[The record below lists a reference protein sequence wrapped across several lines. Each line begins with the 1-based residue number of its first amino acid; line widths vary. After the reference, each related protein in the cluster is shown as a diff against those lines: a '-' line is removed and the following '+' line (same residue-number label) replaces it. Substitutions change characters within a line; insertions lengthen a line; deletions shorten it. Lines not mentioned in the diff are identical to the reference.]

1 MKMQF
6 EHISVL
12 TQEVVD
18 FAPESTQTILD
29 CTLGGGGH
37 SRCLLENFPDA
48 KLYGIDRD
56 ALAVKAAA
64 ERLKTYEKQTKLGQA
79 SFSELPEFFAEC
91 GEPVFDYI
99 LADIGLSSEQLV
111 RAERGFSFLREGP
124 LDMRMDPDRQ
134 QITAAHLV
142 NNSSEQELLK
152 ILRNFGEERFARK
165 IVGKILEFRG
175 KNPLKTTKE
184 LAQLVSSVIP
194 RRLQKQGFNPA
205 TLTFQALRIAVNNE
219 LQELEVLLKQIPSL
233 LKKDGRVALI
243 SFHSLEDRI
252 VKHQFRKWENP
263 CVCPTDLPYCIC
275 GEKPRGRV
283 LTRRPVN
290 ATKKEVA
297 DNPRSRSAHLR
308 VFAFE
313 NQSYD

>member
-1 MKMQF
+1 MKTQF

-12 TQEVVD
+12 SQEVVD

-37 SRCLLENFPDA
+37 SKRLLEKFPDA

-56 ALAVKAAA
+56 RLALKAA
-64 ERLKTYEKQTKLGQA
+64 EKRLKTYEEQTRLSQA
-79 SFSELPEFFAEC
+79 SFSELPTFFTKH
-91 GEPVFDYI
+91 GGPLIDYI

-111 RAERGFSFLREGP
+111 RPERGFSFLQEGP

-134 QITAAHLV
+134 QITAAYLV
-142 NNSSEQELLK
+142 NNSSEHELLK
-152 ILRNFGEERFARK
+152 ILRNYGEGRFARK
-165 IVGKILEFRG
+165 IVGTILAVRETKPFE
-175 KNPLKTTKE
+175 TTRE
-184 LAQLVSSVIP
+184 LAELVGKVIP
-194 RRLQKQGFNPA
+194 KRLQKQGFNPA

-219 LQELEVLLKQIPSL
+219 LQELSVLLEQVPAR
-233 LKKDGRVALI
+233 LKPNGRLSI
-243 SFHSLEDRI
+243 ITFHSLEDRI

-275 GEKPRGRV
+275 GEKPLGRV
-283 LTRRPVN
+283 LTRRPVKTSKN
-290 ATKKEVA
+290 EVA

-308 VFAFE
+308 VFALDKTA
-313 NQSYD
+313 S

>member
-1 MKMQF
+1 MKTQF

-12 TQEVVD
+12 SQEVVD

-37 SRCLLENFPDA
+37 SKRLLEKFPDA

-56 ALAVKAAA
+56 RLALKAAA
-64 ERLKTYEKQTKLGQA
+64 KRLKTYEEQTRLSQA
-79 SFSELPEFFAEC
+79 SFSELPTFFTKH
-91 GEPVFDYI
+91 GGPLFDYI

-111 RAERGFSFLREGP
+111 RPERGFSFLQEGP

-134 QITAAHLV
+134 QITAAYLV
-142 NNSSEQELLK
+142 NNSSEHELLK
-152 ILRNFGEERFARK
+152 ILRNYGEGRFARK
-165 IVGKILEFRG
+165 IVGTIMAVRETKPFE
-175 KNPLKTTKE
+175 TTRE
-184 LAQLVSSVIP
+184 LAELVGKVIP
-194 RRLQKQGFNPA
+194 KRLQKQGFNPA

-219 LQELEVLLKQIPSL
+219 LQELSVLLEQVPAR
-233 LKKDGRVALI
+233 LKPNGRLSI
-243 SFHSLEDRI
+243 ITFHSLEDRI

-275 GEKPRGRV
+275 GEKPLGRV
-283 LTRRPVN
+283 LTRRPVKTSKN
-290 ATKKEVA
+290 EVA

-308 VFAFE
+308 VFALDKTA
-313 NQSYD
+313 S

>member
-1 MKMQF
+1 MKTQF

-12 TQEVVD
+12 SQEVVD

-37 SRCLLENFPDA
+37 SKRLLEKFPDA

-56 ALAVKAAA
+56 RLALKAAA
-64 ERLKTYEKQTKLGQA
+64 KRLKTYEEQTRLSQA
-79 SFSELPEFFAEC
+79 SFSELPTFFTKH
-91 GEPVFDYI
+91 GGPLFDYI

-111 RAERGFSFLREGP
+111 RPERGFSFLQEGP

-134 QITAAHLV
+134 QITAAYLV
-142 NNSSEQELLK
+142 NNSSEHELLK
-152 ILRNFGEERFARK
+152 ILRNYGEGRFARK
-165 IVGKILEFRG
+165 IVGTILAVRETKPFE
-175 KNPLKTTKE
+175 TTSE
-184 LAQLVSSVIP
+184 LAELVGKVIP
-194 RRLQKQGFNPA
+194 KRLQKQGFNPA

-219 LQELEVLLKQIPSL
+219 LQELSVLLEQVPAR
-233 LKKDGRVALI
+233 LKPNGRLSI
-243 SFHSLEDRI
+243 ITFHSLEDRI

-275 GEKPRGRV
+275 GEKPLGRV
-283 LTRRPVN
+283 LTRRPVKTSKN
-290 ATKKEVA
+290 EVA

-308 VFAFE
+308 VFALDKTA
-313 NQSYD
+313 S

>member
-99 LADIGLSSEQLV
+99 LADLGLSSEQLA

-165 IVGKILEFRG
+165 IVGKILEFRE

-205 TLTFQALRIAVNNE
+205 TLTFQALRIAVNDE
-219 LQELEVLLKQIPSL
+219 LQELEVLLKQIPSR

>member
-1 MKMQF
+1 MQF

-56 ALAVKAAA
+56 ALAVKASA

-99 LADIGLSSEQLV
+99 LADLGLSSEQLA

-134 QITAAHLV
+134 QITAAHFV

-152 ILRNFGEERFARK
+152 ILRNFGEERFAKK

-219 LQELEVLLKQIPSL
+219 LQELEVLLKQIPSR

-297 DNPRSRSAHLR
+297 DNTRSRSAHLR
-308 VFAFE
+308 VFSFE
-313 NQSYD
+313 KTVL

>member
-1 MKMQF
+1 MKTQF

-12 TQEVVD
+12 SQEVVD

-37 SRCLLENFPDA
+37 SKRLLEKFPDA

-56 ALAVKAAA
+56 RLALKAAA
-64 ERLKTYEKQTKLGQA
+64 KRLKTYEEQTRLSQA
-79 SFSELPEFFAEC
+79 SFSELPTFFTKH
-91 GEPVFDYI
+91 GGPLFDYI

-111 RAERGFSFLREGP
+111 RPERGFSFLQEGP

-134 QITAAHLV
+134 QITAAYLV
-142 NNSSEQELLK
+142 NNSSEHELLK
-152 ILRNFGEERFARK
+152 ILRNYGEGRFARK
-165 IVGKILEFRG
+165 IVGTILAIRETKPFE
-175 KNPLKTTKE
+175 TTRE
-184 LAQLVSSVIP
+184 LAELVGKVIP
-194 RRLQKQGFNPA
+194 KRLQKQGFNPA

-219 LQELEVLLKQIPSL
+219 LQELSVLLEQVPAR
-233 LKKDGRVALI
+233 LKPNGRLSI
-243 SFHSLEDRI
+243 ITFHSLEDRI

-275 GEKPRGRV
+275 GEKPLGRV
-283 LTRRPVN
+283 LTRRPVKTSKN
-290 ATKKEVA
+290 EVA

-308 VFAFE
+308 VFALDKTA
-313 NQSYD
+313 S

>member
-1 MKMQF
+1 MKTQF

-12 TQEVVD
+12 SQEVVD

-37 SRCLLENFPDA
+37 SKRLLEKFPEA

-56 ALAVKAAA
+56 RLALKAAA
-64 ERLKTYEKQTKLGQA
+64 KQLKTYGEQTRLSQA
-79 SFSELPEFFAEC
+79 SFSELPTFFTKHD
-91 GEPVFDYI
+91 EPLFDYI

-111 RAERGFSFLREGP
+111 RPERGFSFLQEGP

-134 QITAAHLV
+134 QITAAYLV
-142 NNSSEQELLK
+142 NNSSEHELLK
-152 ILRNFGEERFARK
+152 ILRNYGEGRFARK
-165 IVGKILEFRG
+165 IVGTILAVRETKPFE
-175 KNPLKTTKE
+175 TTRE
-184 LAQLVSSVIP
+184 LAELVGKVIP
-194 RRLQKQGFNPA
+194 KRLQKQGFNPA

-219 LQELEVLLKQIPSL
+219 LQELSVLLEQVPAR
-233 LKKDGRVALI
+233 LKPNGRLSI
-243 SFHSLEDRI
+243 ITFHSLEDRI

-275 GEKPRGRV
+275 GEKPLGRV
-283 LTRRPVN
+283 LTRRPVK
-290 ATKKEVA
+290 TSKDEVA

-308 VFAFE
+308 VFVLDKTA
-313 NQSYD
+313 S

>member
-99 LADIGLSSEQLV
+99 LADLGLSSEQLV

-134 QITAAHLV
+134 QITAAHFV

-184 LAQLVSSVIP
+184 LAQIVSSVIP

-205 TLTFQALRIAVNNE
+205 TLTFQALRIAVNDE
-219 LQELEVLLKQIPSL
+219 LQELEVLLKQIPSR

-308 VFAFE
+308 VFSFE
-313 NQSYD
+313 KTVL

>member
-18 FAPESTQTILD
+18 FAPKSTQTILD

-48 KLYGIDRD
+48 NLYGIDRD

-64 ERLKTYEKQTKLGQA
+64 ERLKTYEKQTKLCQA

-99 LADIGLSSEQLV
+99 LADLGLSSEQLA

-134 QITAAHLV
+134 QITAGHLV

-152 ILRNFGEERFARK
+152 ILRNFGEERFAKK
-165 IVGKILEFRG
+165 IVGKILEFRE

-205 TLTFQALRIAVNNE
+205 TLTFQALRIAVNDE
-219 LQELEVLLKQIPSL
+219 LQELEVLLKQIPSR
-233 LKKDGRVALI
+233 LKRTV
-243 SFHSLEDRI
+243 
-252 VKHQFRKWENP
+252 VWP
-263 CVCPTDLPYCIC
+263 
-275 GEKPRGRV
+275 
-283 LTRRPVN
+283 
-290 ATKKEVA
+290 
-297 DNPRSRSAHLR
+297 
-308 VFAFE
+308 
-313 NQSYD
+313 

>member
-18 FAPESTQTILD
+18 LAPESTQTILD

-64 ERLKTYEKQTKLGQA
+64 ERLKTYEKQTKMGQA

-165 IVGKILEFRG
+165 IVGKILEFRE

-233 LKKDGRVALI
+233 LKKDGRVAII

-308 VFAFE
+308 VFSFE
-313 NQSYD
+313 KTVL

>member
-56 ALAVKAAA
+56 ALAVKASA

-91 GEPVFDYI
+91 GDPDFDYI
-99 LADIGLSSEQLV
+99 LADLGLSSEQLARV
-111 RAERGFSFLREGP
+111 ERGFSFLREGP

-134 QITAAHLV
+134 QITAAHFV

-152 ILRNFGEERFARK
+152 ILRDFGEERFARK

-219 LQELEVLLKQIPSL
+219 LQELEVLLKQIPSR

-308 VFAFE
+308 VFSFE
-313 NQSYD
+313 KTVL

>member
-165 IVGKILEFRG
+165 IVGKILEFRE

-205 TLTFQALRIAVNNE
+205 TLTFQALRIAVNDE
-219 LQELEVLLKQIPSL
+219 LQELEVLLKQIPSR

-297 DNPRSRSAHLR
+297 DNTRSRSAHLR
-308 VFAFE
+308 VFSFE
-313 NQSYD
+313 KTVL

>member
-1 MKMQF
+1 MKTQF

-12 TQEVVD
+12 SQEVVD

-37 SRCLLENFPDA
+37 SKRLLEKFPDA

-56 ALAVKAAA
+56 RLALKATAK
-64 ERLKTYEKQTKLGQA
+64 RLKTYEEQTRLSQA
-79 SFSELPEFFAEC
+79 SFSELPTFFTKH
-91 GEPVFDYI
+91 GGPLFDYI

-111 RAERGFSFLREGP
+111 RPERGFSFLQEGP

-134 QITAAHLV
+134 QITAAYLV
-142 NNSSEQELLK
+142 NNSSEHELLK
-152 ILRNFGEERFARK
+152 ILRNYGEGRFARK
-165 IVGKILEFRG
+165 IVGTILAVRETKPFE
-175 KNPLKTTKE
+175 TTRE
-184 LAQLVSSVIP
+184 LAELVGKVIP
-194 RRLQKQGFNPA
+194 KRLQKQGFNPA

-219 LQELEVLLKQIPSL
+219 LQELSVLLEQVPAR
-233 LKKDGRVALI
+233 LKPNGRLSI
-243 SFHSLEDRI
+243 ITFHSLEDRI

-275 GEKPRGRV
+275 GEKPLGRV
-283 LTRRPVN
+283 LTRRPVKTSKN
-290 ATKKEVA
+290 EVA

-308 VFAFE
+308 VFALDKTV
-313 NQSYD
+313 S

>member
-1 MKMQF
+1 MKTQF

-12 TQEVVD
+12 SQEVVD

-37 SRCLLENFPDA
+37 SKRLLEKFPDA

-56 ALAVKAAA
+56 RLALKAAA
-64 ERLKTYEKQTKLGQA
+64 KRLKTYEEQTRLSQA
-79 SFSELPEFFAEC
+79 SFSELPTFFTKH
-91 GEPVFDYI
+91 GGPLFDYI

-111 RAERGFSFLREGP
+111 RPERGFSFLQEGP

-134 QITAAHLV
+134 QITAAYLV
-142 NNSSEQELLK
+142 NNSSEHELLK
-152 ILRNFGEERFARK
+152 ILRNYGEGRFARK
-165 IVGKILEFRG
+165 IVGTILAVRETKPFE
-175 KNPLKTTKE
+175 TTRE
-184 LAQLVSSVIP
+184 LAELVGKVIP
-194 RRLQKQGFNPA
+194 KRLQKQGFNPA

-219 LQELEVLLKQIPSL
+219 LQELSVLLEQVPAR
-233 LKKDGRVALI
+233 LKPNGRLSI
-243 SFHSLEDRI
+243 ITFHSLEDRI

-275 GEKPRGRV
+275 GEKPLGRV
-283 LTRRPVN
+283 LTRRPVK
-290 ATKKEVA
+290 TSKDEVA

-308 VFAFE
+308 VFALDKTA
-313 NQSYD
+313 S

>member
-1 MKMQF
+1 MKTQF

-12 TQEVVD
+12 SQEVVD

-37 SRCLLENFPDA
+37 SKRLLEKFPEA

-56 ALAVKAAA
+56 RLALKAAA
-64 ERLKTYEKQTKLGQA
+64 KRLKTYEEQTRLSQA
-79 SFSELPEFFAEC
+79 SFSELPTFFTKH
-91 GEPVFDYI
+91 GGPLFDYI

-111 RAERGFSFLREGP
+111 RPERGFSFLQEGP

-134 QITAAHLV
+134 QITAAYLV
-142 NNSSEQELLK
+142 NNSSEHELFK
-152 ILRNFGEERFARK
+152 ILRNFGEGRFARK
-165 IVGKILEFRG
+165 IVGTILAVRETKHFE
-175 KNPLKTTKE
+175 TTME
-184 LAQLVSSVIP
+184 LAELVGKVIP
-194 RRLQKQGFNPA
+194 KRLQKQGFNPA

-219 LQELEVLLKQIPSL
+219 LQELSVLLEQVPAR
-233 LKKDGRVALI
+233 LKPNGRLSI
-243 SFHSLEDRI
+243 ITFHSLEDRI

-275 GEKPRGRV
+275 GEKPLGRV
-283 LTRRPVN
+283 LTRRPVKTSKN
-290 ATKKEVA
+290 EVA

-308 VFAFE
+308 VFALDKTA
-313 NQSYD
+313 S

>member
-1 MKMQF
+1 MKTQF

-12 TQEVVD
+12 SQEVVD

-37 SRCLLENFPDA
+37 SKRLLEKFPDA

-56 ALAVKAAA
+56 KLALKAAA
-64 ERLKTYEKQTKLGQA
+64 KRLKTYEEQTRLSQA
-79 SFSELPEFFAEC
+79 SFSELPTFFTKH
-91 GEPVFDYI
+91 GGPLFDYI

-111 RAERGFSFLREGP
+111 RPERGFSFLQEGP

-134 QITAAHLV
+134 QITAAYLV
-142 NNSSEQELLK
+142 NNSSEHELLK
-152 ILRNFGEERFARK
+152 ILRNYGEGRFARK
-165 IVGKILEFRG
+165 IVGTILAVRETKPFE
-175 KNPLKTTKE
+175 TTRE
-184 LAQLVSSVIP
+184 LAELVGKVIP
-194 RRLQKQGFNPA
+194 KRLQKQGFNPA

-219 LQELEVLLKQIPSL
+219 LQELSVLLEQVPAR
-233 LKKDGRVALI
+233 LKPNGRLSI
-243 SFHSLEDRI
+243 ITFHSLEDRI

-275 GEKPRGRV
+275 GEKPLGRV
-283 LTRRPVN
+283 LTRRPVKTSKN
-290 ATKKEVA
+290 EVA

-308 VFAFE
+308 VFALDKTA
-313 NQSYD
+313 S

>member
-99 LADIGLSSEQLV
+99 LADLGLSSEQLV

-134 QITAAHLV
+134 QITATHFV

-219 LQELEVLLKQIPSL
+219 LQELEVLLKQIPSR

-308 VFAFE
+308 VFSFE
-313 NQSYD
+313 KTVL

>member
-56 ALAVKAAA
+56 ALAVKASA

-205 TLTFQALRIAVNNE
+205 TLTFQALRIAVNDE
-219 LQELEVLLKQIPSL
+219 LQELEVLLKQIPSR

-308 VFAFE
+308 VFSFE
-313 NQSYD
+313 KTVL

>member
-1 MKMQF
+1 MKTQF

-12 TQEVVD
+12 SQEVVD

-37 SRCLLENFPDA
+37 SKRLLEKFPEA

-56 ALAVKAAA
+56 RLALKAAA
-64 ERLKTYEKQTKLGQA
+64 KRLKTYEEQTRLSQA
-79 SFSELPEFFAEC
+79 SFSELPTFFTKH
-91 GEPVFDYI
+91 GGPLFDYI

-111 RAERGFSFLREGP
+111 RPERGFSFLQEGP

-134 QITAAHLV
+134 QITAAYLV
-142 NNSSEQELLK
+142 NNSSEHELLK
-152 ILRNFGEERFARK
+152 ILRNYGEGRFARK
-165 IVGKILEFRG
+165 IVGTIMAVRETKPFE
-175 KNPLKTTKE
+175 TTRE
-184 LAQLVSSVIP
+184 LAELVGKVIP
-194 RRLQKQGFNPA
+194 KRLQKQGFNPA

-219 LQELEVLLKQIPSL
+219 LQELSVLLEQVPAR
-233 LKKDGRVALI
+233 LKPNGRLSI
-243 SFHSLEDRI
+243 ITFHSLEDRI

-275 GEKPRGRV
+275 GEKPLGRV
-283 LTRRPVN
+283 LTRRPVKTSKN
-290 ATKKEVA
+290 EVA

-308 VFAFE
+308 VFALE
-313 NQSYD
+313 KTVS

>member
-56 ALAVKAAA
+56 ALAVKASA

-91 GEPVFDYI
+91 GEPEFDYI
-99 LADIGLSSEQLV
+99 LADLGLSSEQLA

-205 TLTFQALRIAVNNE
+205 TLTFQALRIAVNDE
-219 LQELEVLLKQIPSL
+219 LQELEVLLKQIPSR

-308 VFAFE
+308 VFSFE
-313 NQSYD
+313 KTVL

>member
-1 MKMQF
+1 MKTQF

-12 TQEVVD
+12 SQEVVD

-37 SRCLLENFPDA
+37 SKRLLEKFPDA

-56 ALAVKAAA
+56 RLALKAAA
-64 ERLKTYEKQTKLGQA
+64 KRLKTYEEQTRLSQA
-79 SFSELPEFFAEC
+79 SFSELPTFFTKH
-91 GEPVFDYI
+91 GGPLFDYI

-111 RAERGFSFLREGP
+111 RPERGFSFLQEGP

-142 NNSSEQELLK
+142 NNSSEHELLK
-152 ILRNFGEERFARK
+152 ILRNYGEERFARK
-165 IVGKILEFRG
+165 IVGTILAVRETKPFE
-175 KNPLKTTKE
+175 TTRE
-184 LAQLVSSVIP
+184 LAELVGKVIP
-194 RRLQKQGFNPA
+194 KRLQKQGFNPA

-219 LQELEVLLKQIPSL
+219 LQELSVLLEQVPAR
-233 LKKDGRVALI
+233 LKPNGRLSI
-243 SFHSLEDRI
+243 ITFHSLEDRI

-275 GEKPRGRV
+275 GEKPLGRV
-283 LTRRPVN
+283 LTRRPVKTSKN
-290 ATKKEVA
+290 EVA

-308 VFAFE
+308 VFALDKTA
-313 NQSYD
+313 S

>member
-1 MKMQF
+1 MKTQF

-12 TQEVVD
+12 SQEVVD

-37 SRCLLENFPDA
+37 SKRLLEKFPDA

-56 ALAVKAAA
+56 RLALKAAA
-64 ERLKTYEKQTKLGQA
+64 KRLKTYEEQTRLSQA
-79 SFSELPEFFAEC
+79 SFSELPTFFTKH
-91 GEPVFDYI
+91 GGPLFDYI

-111 RAERGFSFLREGP
+111 RPERGFSFLQEGP

-134 QITAAHLV
+134 QITAAYLV
-142 NNSSEQELLK
+142 NNSSEHELLK
-152 ILRNFGEERFARK
+152 ILRNYGEGRFARK
-165 IVGKILEFRG
+165 IVGTILAVRETKPFE
-175 KNPLKTTKE
+175 TTRE
-184 LAQLVSSVIP
+184 LAELVDKVIP
-194 RRLQKQGFNPA
+194 KRFQKQSFNPA

-219 LQELEVLLKQIPSL
+219 LQELSVLLEQVPSR
-233 LKKDGRVALI
+233 LKPNGRLSI
-243 SFHSLEDRI
+243 ITFHSLEDRI

-275 GEKPRGRV
+275 GEKPLGRV
-283 LTRRPVN
+283 LTRRPVKTSKN
-290 ATKKEVA
+290 EVA

-308 VFAFE
+308 VFALDKIA
-313 NQSYD
+313 S

>member
-99 LADIGLSSEQLV
+99 LADLGLSSEQLA

-175 KNPLKTTKE
+175 KTPLKTTKE

-205 TLTFQALRIAVNNE
+205 TLTFQALRIAVNDE

-233 LKKDGRVALI
+233 LKTDGRVALI

>member
-1 MKMQF
+1 MQF

-79 SFSELPEFFAEC
+79 SFSELPVFFAEC

-99 LADIGLSSEQLV
+99 MADIGLSSEQLA
-111 RAERGFSFLREGP
+111 RAERGFSFLQEGP
-124 LDMRMDPDRQ
+124 LDMRMDPDHQ

-152 ILRNFGEERFARK
+152 ILRNFGEKRFARK
-165 IVGKILEFRG
+165 IVGKILELRE
-175 KNPLKTTKE
+175 KKPLKTTKE

-205 TLTFQALRIAVNNE
+205 TLTFQALRIAVNDE
-219 LQELEVLLKQIPSL
+219 LQELEVLLKQIPSR

-308 VFAFE
+308 VFAFKKTFL
-313 NQSYD
+313 

>member
-1 MKMQF
+1 MKTQF

-12 TQEVVD
+12 SQEVVD

-37 SRCLLENFPDA
+37 SKRLLEKFPDA

-56 ALAVKAAA
+56 RLALKAAA
-64 ERLKTYEKQTKLGQA
+64 KRLKTYEEQTRLSQA
-79 SFSELPEFFAEC
+79 SFSELPTFFTKH
-91 GEPVFDYI
+91 GGPLFDYI

-111 RAERGFSFLREGP
+111 RPERGFSFLQEGP

-134 QITAAHLV
+134 QITAAFLV
-142 NNSSEQELLK
+142 NNSSEHELLK
-152 ILRNFGEERFARK
+152 ILRNYGEGRFARK
-165 IVGKILEFRG
+165 IVGTILAVRETKPFE
-175 KNPLKTTKE
+175 TTRE
-184 LAQLVSSVIP
+184 LAELVGKVIP
-194 RRLQKQGFNPA
+194 KRLQKQGFNPA

-219 LQELEVLLKQIPSL
+219 LQELSVLLEQVPAR
-233 LKKDGRVALI
+233 LKPNGRLSI
-243 SFHSLEDRI
+243 ITFHSLEDRI

-275 GEKPRGRV
+275 GEKPLGRV
-283 LTRRPVN
+283 LTRRPVKTSKN
-290 ATKKEVA
+290 EVA

-308 VFAFE
+308 VFALDKTG
-313 NQSYD
+313 S

>member
-56 ALAVKAAA
+56 ALAVKASA

-99 LADIGLSSEQLV
+99 LADLGLSSEQLA

-205 TLTFQALRIAVNNE
+205 TLTFQALRIAVNDE
-219 LQELEVLLKQIPSL
+219 LQELEVLLKQIPSR

-308 VFAFE
+308 VFSFE
-313 NQSYD
+313 KTVL

>member
-56 ALAVKAAA
+56 ALAVKASA
-64 ERLKTYEKQTKLGQA
+64 ERLKTYEKQTKLSQA

-99 LADIGLSSEQLV
+99 MADLGLSSEQLV

-134 QITAAHLV
+134 QITAAHFV

-165 IVGKILEFRG
+165 IVGKILEFRE

-219 LQELEVLLKQIPSL
+219 LQELEVLLKQIPSR

-308 VFAFE
+308 VFSFE
-313 NQSYD
+313 KTVL

>member
-37 SRCLLENFPDA
+37 SRCLLENSPDA

-56 ALAVKAAA
+56 ALAVKAAV

-99 LADIGLSSEQLV
+99 LADLGLSSEQLV

-152 ILRNFGEERFARK
+152 ILRSFGEERFARK

-205 TLTFQALRIAVNNE
+205 TLTFQALRIAVNDE
-219 LQELEVLLKQIPSL
+219 LQELEVLLKQIPSR
-233 LKKDGRVALI
+233 LKNDGRVAII

-297 DNPRSRSAHLR
+297 DNPGSRSAHLR

-313 NQSYD
+313 KTVL